1 MSEQV
6 VLGLAGGLLGALL
19 LSLWF
24 AAITSKS
31 VLGMLLAVG
40 MATAQ
45 VLTTIL
51 DIPWTPDAGAA
62 FALVGIDGNAELAP
76 AGVSTLVA
84 SMLCFLA
91 AAWFGGFIRRL
102 ARCIDRIGAA
112 LGARRARPRGPG
124 TTVNE

>member
-1 MSEQV
+1 MVEQV
-6 VLGLAGGLLGALL
+6 VLGLTGGLLGALL

-40 MATAQ
+40 MAMAQ

-51 DIPWTPDAGAA
+51 DIPWTLDAGAA
-62 FALVGIDGNAELAP
+62 FALVGIDSNVELAP
-76 AGVSTLVA
+76 SGVSTLVA

-91 AAWFGGFIRRL
+91 AAWFGGFIRSL

-112 LGARRARPRGPG
+112 CGTRRSGPADPDG
-124 TTVNE
+124 MV